1 MVFSSFEFLFR
12 FLPAFLIIYFITPK
26 KFRNAVLFLGSIAF
40 YTYGEAQYVLLL
52 LASVTV
58 NYVIARSMYKTPEDG
73 RGRRQAI
80 LLILALCY
88 DFGMLFFFKY
98 SGLTTKLPLGISFYT
113 FQIAAYVI
121 DVYRGI
127 VPAEKSYVNLGTY
140 LTMFP
145 QLIAGPIVKY
155 HDIQKQIET
164 RKTDVQEIAEG
175 FRRFTIGLA
184 KKVLISNTVAIAA
197 DGVFNSQIGEIN
209 IVAAWIGAISYMLQI
224 YYDFSGYSDMAIG
237 MGHMFGFHFQEN
249 FNYPYISASIKEF
262 WRRWHISLSTWF
274 KEYLYIPLGGNRK
287 GKIRTCVNKM
297 VVFSATGLWHGASWT
312 FVLWG
317 VWHGVFSLIEEFLPI
332 RKLPGFFRHIYAM
345 LVVCIGFVMFRAD
358 TFSQGI
364 QMIETMFTGWNFD
377 STSIQV
383 AVYWLNPFYLVILF
397 VGIFGCMP
405 ILRSLH
411 AFTERTPVVKRI
423 VVPFSYVGS
432 VLLLLLSMLSLSSGT
447 YNPFIYFRF

>member
-1 MVFSSFEFLFR
+1 
-12 FLPAFLIIYFITPK
+12 
-26 KFRNAVLFLGSIAF
+26 
-40 YTYGEAQYVLLL
+40 
-52 LASVTV
+52 
-58 NYVIARSMYKTPEDG
+58 
-73 RGRRQAI
+73 
-80 LLILALCY
+80 
-88 DFGMLFFFKY
+88 
-98 SGLTTKLPLGISFYT
+98 
-113 FQIAAYVI
+113 
-121 DVYRGI
+121 
-127 VPAEKSYVNLGTY
+127 
-140 LTMFP
+140 
-145 QLIAGPIVKY
+145 
-155 HDIQKQIET
+155 
-164 RKTDVQEIAEG
+164 
-175 FRRFTIGLA
+175 
-184 KKVLISNTVAIAA
+184 
-197 DGVFNSQIGEIN
+197 
-209 IVAAWIGAISYMLQI
+209 
-224 YYDFSGYSDMAIG
+224 
-237 MGHMFGFHFQEN
+237 MFGFHFQEN

-317 VWHGVFSLIEEFLPI
+317 IWHGVFSLIEEFLPI

-397 VGIFGCMP
+397 VGILGCMP

-423 VVPFSYVGS
+423 VVLFSYVGS